1 MQVAAE
7 VPTTD
12 ANAAPDT
19 RSTPDRNAWHEALE
33 VMRLAPGDAIACLP
47 SHDNPRASALSS
59 TMRQERR
66 ELTGPAHRAEAAHGL
81 VR

>member
-12 ANAAPDT
+12 AEAVPGT

-33 VMRLAPGDAIACLP
+33 VMRPAHGDAIACPP
-47 SHDNPRASALSS
+47 SHDNLHASVLSS
-59 TMRQERR
+59 TMRQER
-66 ELTGPAHRAEAAHGL
+66 
-81 VR
+81 